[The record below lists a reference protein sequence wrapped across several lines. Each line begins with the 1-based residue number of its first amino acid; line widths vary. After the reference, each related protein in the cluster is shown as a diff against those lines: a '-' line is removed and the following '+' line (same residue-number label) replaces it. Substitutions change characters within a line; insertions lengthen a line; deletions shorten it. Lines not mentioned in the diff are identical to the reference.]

1 MLPCQSIVLVTP
13 VWNDSKR
20 LASFAPELGAAIHN
34 SDLPILW
41 VIADDGSNALEQ
53 SKYELTANYVRS
65 LGCKIET
72 VRLEERS
79 YKGEAIYNA
88 WDNYRQADWLA
99 FVDADGAVCA
109 KSIIELIHL
118 AAEKGKDASA
128 IAIRSAS
135 EKSVRRAFK
144 RRCSFYFFILLV
156 RLIVG
161 LKLGDTQCGAKVIS
175 GRAYRKFAP
184 QLTERGFVFD
194 VELLVLLKMY
204 QVPLMQ
210 CPVQWE
216 EKAKGKINVLRD
228 GWLMLIGL
236 LRIRRRLQTGAYN
249 PIKS

>member
-1 MLPCQSIVLVTP
+1 MSPCQSIVLVTP

-53 SKYELTANYVRS
+53 SKCVQTANYVRS
-65 LGCKIET
+65 LGCKIEI
-72 VRLEERS
+72 VRLEDRS
-79 YKGEAIYNA
+79 FKGGAIYNA
-88 WDNYRQADWLA
+88 WNNYRHADWLA
-99 FVDADGAVCA
+99 FVDADVAVCA

-118 AAEKGKDASA
+118 AAKKGEEASA

-144 RRCSFYFFILLV
+144 RRSSFYFFILLV
-156 RLIVG
+156 RLILG
-161 LKLGDTQCGAKVIS
+161 LKLGDTQCGAKVVS
-175 GRAYRKFAP
+175 GRTYRKIAP
-184 QLTERGFVFD
+184 QLKERGFVFD

-204 QVPLMQ
+204 QVPLMK

-216 EKAKGKINVLRD
+216 EKAKGKINLVRD

-236 LRIRRRLQTGAYN
+236 LRIRRRLEAGAYN